1 MKKSIL
7 ETILDPHELSVRF
20 QPIFQ
25 IQGGAKRVD
34 SVEALI
40 RGPRGTNFERA
51 DILFDYVRRKRA
63 EADVDQSCLAA
74 ICDAATG
81 LPSKV
86 RINVN
91 VHAST
96 LGHNSGFIDFF
107 RRQIDKQSLPP
118 ERFTLELVEHA
129 PTCNI
134 PELTSNIAKLRSWG
148 VRIALDDVGLGQSNY
163 RMMLDCDP
171 EYFKLDAY
179 FVQGLS
185 TDPKR
190 RAVVESLVALAKAL
204 ESSVV
209 AEAVASNEDL
219 LRLKDIGVD
228 FAQANLLCPAISLDE
243 LLATHFLDDPSFG
256 TPIRPRT
263 EKQNSLDQPATTLS
277 ATVGQSFYT

>member
-25 IQGGAKRVD
+25 IQGEAKRVD

-51 DILFDYVRRKRA
+51 DILFDYVRRKKA
-63 EADVDQSCLAA
+63 EAAVDQSCLAA

-96 LGHNSGFIDFF
+96 LGHNSGFIDCF

-118 ERFTLELVEHA
+118 ERFTLETRR
-129 PTCNI
+129 TCSY
-134 PELTSNIAKLRSWG
+134 L
-148 VRIALDDVGLGQSNY
+148 Q
-163 RMMLDCDP
+163 
-171 EYFKLDAY
+171 
-179 FVQGLS
+179 
-185 TDPKR
+185 
-190 RAVVESLVALAKAL
+190 
-204 ESSVV
+204 
-209 AEAVASNEDL
+209 
-219 LRLKDIGVD
+219 
-228 FAQANLLCPAISLDE
+228 
-243 LLATHFLDDPSFG
+243 H
-256 TPIRPRT
+256 PRT
-263 EKQNSLDQPATTLS
+263 NE
-277 ATVGQSFYT
+277 